1 MEQVVEGLVDLG
13 SEDAEVSVRMASS
26 GDSMRTSDATQSS
39 INRELQYLVAHTVH
53 HYALIGFILRLQ
65 GIVPPE
71 DFGIAPSTL
80 QHFQAR

>member
-39 INRELQYLVAHTVH
+39 STGNCSTWWHT
-53 HYALIGFILRLQ
+53 LFI
-65 GIVPPE
+65 
-71 DFGIAPSTL
+71 TT
-80 QHFQAR
+80 H